1 MALDPNT
8 VILQAVSF
16 DKKVL
21 GTTTYLVE
29 VGVTHKDEQQYYQK
43 LLRFKDLEALDTIL
57 SQKFKNLKFP

>member
-1 MALDPNT
+1 MDKKILSKTDFMELDPNT

-29 VGVTHKDEQQYYQK
+29 VGVTHKDEQQYY
-43 LLRFKDLEALDTIL
+43 
-57 SQKFKNLKFP
+57 

>member
-1 MALDPNT
+1 MGLDPNT

-29 VGVTHKDEQQYYQK
+29 VGVTHKDEQQYY
-43 LLRFKDLEALDTIL
+43 
-57 SQKFKNLKFP
+57 